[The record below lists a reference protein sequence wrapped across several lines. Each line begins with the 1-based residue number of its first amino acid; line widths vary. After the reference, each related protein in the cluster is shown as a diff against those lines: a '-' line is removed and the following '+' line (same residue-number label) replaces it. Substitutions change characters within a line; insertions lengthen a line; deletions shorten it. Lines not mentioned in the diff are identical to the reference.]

1 MGSDVSASTT
11 ETVALQTIS
20 ALHMLWLGG
29 DHPGRMKLPLTK
41 DQRKSI
47 SKAAGAGISAM
58 RARAGMTQEDVAEAL
73 GIGVEAVSRLER
85 GVVDPGVPRLVE
97 LAHLFDCGVAEL
109 LMGASPRAVD
119 QVGLIAQDIAN
130 LPAKER
136 EAIAAI
142 VKQIAALLRAKRGR
156 QAERG

>member
-1 MGSDVSASTT
+1 
-11 ETVALQTIS
+11 
-20 ALHMLWLGG
+20 
-29 DHPGRMKLPLTK
+29 
-41 DQRKSI
+41 
-47 SKAAGAGISAM
+47 M